1 MHEVPLEVSFRFD
14 APELSPR
21 ELAEDLYRVTRK
33 WEPEVDNYLEGG
45 SIAAFEETF
54 ARLLGKERAVFMPT
68 GTLANHLAVR
78 TLGRGRSR
86 VLVQERGHIYNDT
99 GDGLQRLSGFNVIP
113 LAQDRTSFTLE
124 EVQEALRVA
133 EQTRVRV
140 EIGALVIET
149 PVRRM
154 HGERFD
160 HDEMLR
166 ICAFA
171 RQQGIGLHLDGA
183 RLFIASA
190 YSGITVPEYTA
201 SFDTVYISLYKYFGA
216 PSGAVLAGPAAVL
229 DDIHRDRRM
238 FGGALNQGWM
248 FAAAALDHL
257 EGFTSRFAHVVSTS
271 ETLKNRLRT
280 TTDLTLTDIPNGT
293 NVCRLELPS
302 GVDPT
307 GFRKRLR
314 EHGIQLPAPDQSGF
328 YLKMN
333 ESLLVLP
340 VDALV
345 ERFSLAL

>member
-1 MHEVPLEVSFRFD
+1 MREVPLEVSFRFD
-14 APELSPR
+14 APELSPC

-33 WEPEVDNYLEGG
+33 WKPEVDNYLEGG
-45 SIAAFEETF
+45 SIAAFEEAF
-54 ARLLGKERAVFMPT
+54 ARVTGKERAVFMPT

-99 GDGLQRLSGFNVIP
+99 GDCLQRLSGFNVIP
-113 LAQDRTSFTLE
+113 LAQDRASFTLE
-124 EVQEALRVA
+124 EVQEALRVVD
-133 EQTRVRV
+133 QTRVRV
-140 EIGALVIET
+140 EVGVLVIET

-154 HGERFD
+154 HGERFN

-190 YSGITVPEYTA
+190 YSGIPVAEYA
-201 SFDTVYISLYKYFGA
+201 ANFDMVYISLYKYFGS
-216 PSGAVLAGPAAVL
+216 PSGAVLAGPAALL

-257 EGFTSRFAHVVSTS
+257 EGFTSRFARVVSAS
-271 ETLKNRLRT
+271 EAFKDRLRAR
-280 TTDLTLTDIPNGT
+280 TDFTITDIPNGT

-302 GVDPT
+302 DVDPI
-307 GFRKRLR
+307 GFRERLR
-314 EHGIQLPAPDQSGF
+314 GRGIRLPEPDQGGF
-328 YLKMN
+328 YMKMN
-333 ESLLVLP
+333 ESLLALP
-340 VDALV
+340 VEALA